1 MGTKIGRI
9 EQEFILNN
17 LVEKNIPLELQIRK
31 VHIEGVLLSVEEKDI
46 SFSSSD
52 SQINEL
58 KTGDEVT
65 LFFSFYSSTMT
76 FICKVTGEGNPV
88 KLKLTGDI
96 YKNLKRKYI
105 RVNPDGEV
113 SLTFTLQNAKVI
125 LDFPQTQEY
134 ESFDSEVFSED
145 FEFANIETLIRDFKN
160 KAAEISSENS
170 IVMFRSKRPETFEE
184 KLITETG
191 KCLFIPDTESGKLP
205 EKRSKLS
212 GMIITSALFL
222 NSNGTEKVFL
232 GKNLRQVDTYIRAKY
247 EKGINAEIYCP
258 IVYHEYVV
266 GYIYLVNLKNR
277 LVVFTEDVLTF
288 CKEFSRVLAYAL
300 DRNGYFSDKVQK
312 ESIFEPEII
321 DISAS
326 GLLFTHS
333 EKKLS
338 ELLGL
343 YGDIQLI
350 LKVGHRKLQILS
362 RVMRKYEYYGQYFY
376 GIQFLEIEPEDFRF
390 LFEYVYGRPF
400 TEEDDRL
407 WEGGAKPPELNF

>member
-58 KTGDEVT
+58 KAGDEVT

-88 KLKLTGDI
+88 KLKLTGNI